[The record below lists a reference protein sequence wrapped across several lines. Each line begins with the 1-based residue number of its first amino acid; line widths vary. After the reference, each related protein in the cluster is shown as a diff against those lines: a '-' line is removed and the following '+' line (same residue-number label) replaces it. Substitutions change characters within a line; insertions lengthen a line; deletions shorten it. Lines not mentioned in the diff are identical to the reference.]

1 MDPHRL
7 VEAEKAQAAGHSP
20 VQEPQEVAKE
30 HKVDKLVGFRQSSS
44 GKREYKVRWEG
55 YGPTDDTWEPVAH
68 LSGVLDLVERYDA
81 ALKDAPRRDVRR
93 CDTSAWQH
101 AKVRLGT
108 LLFRL
113 KQKVPRLT
121 LVSVCCVELIFVL
134 RCKQFFLYF

>member
-7 VEAEKAQAAGHSP
+7 VEAEKAQAAGQSP
-20 VQEPQEVAKE
+20 AQEPQEVAKE

-81 ALKDAPRRDVRR
+81 ALKERAEQSKAKAAAAAGPGTSATEQEVRR
-93 CDTSAWQH
+93 RPPSLLTSRCFAQT
-101 AKVRLGT
+101 RIGT
-108 LLFRL
+108 VLL
-113 KQKVPRLT
+113 T
-121 LVSVCCVELIFVL
+121 G
-134 RCKQFFLYF
+134 RCAGGSG